1 MSNSLNPVFG
11 DWYTDKQIGSGTDG
25 KVFSIYRVRAD
36 GSKETSMLKII
47 RLGENRNERK
57 LFSSDDNSA
66 DDSSLNYN
74 ELIKKIKRNIIT
86 VKKLDM
92 GKNIVNYEA
101 LEVRNAS
108 DNKGQLL
115 LIKLEEMR
123 SLSQLLDE
131 FSFTY
136 EETVRLGLSICKGL
150 IKCRKFNYTYPN
162 LKPENI
168 LFDRNGMCKLGDLGS
183 FSCLEPSKSSIAFKR
198 TQYYMAPEFIR
209 TGKVSRTADIYSL
222 GLVLYMLTNRGR
234 LPFVE
239 PYPQK
244 LTVNSFNEATVKRVS
259 GEKLTKP
266 VLCSDKL
273 WKIISK
279 ACAYNPLERYQTP
292 EEMYSDLKRV
302 LMTTDFDESESYDV
316 YSERVEG
323 DELDAEVMVPR
334 YEEGGYDPLAEE
346 FGDEWIAPDLKSE
359 IKIPDWIPMY
369 KRQKEKRK
377 MVADT
382 FEKLPEIKK
391 RKPAPRKK
399 IQSLKELI
407 TVALIALALLILF
420 IVCLV
425 MRFSGD
431 EQTLTTLTCVLF
443 DNFYSISLLM

>member
-25 KVFSIYRVRAD
+25 KVFSIYRLRPD
-36 GSKETSMLKII
+36 GSKETSILKII

-57 LFSSDDNSA
+57 FFSGDEAENESA
-66 DDSSLNYN
+66 LNY
-74 ELIKKIKRNIIT
+74 EEIIKKIKRNIIT

-101 LEVRNAS
+101 LEVREAS

-115 LIKLEEMR
+115 LIKLQEMR
-123 SLSQLLDE
+123 SLSQLLEE

-136 EETVRLGLSICKGL
+136 EETVRLGLSVCKGL
-150 IKCRKFNYTYPN
+150 MKCRKFNYTYPN

-198 TQYYMAPEFIR
+198 TQYYMAPEFIK

-244 LTVNSFNEATVKRVS
+244 LTVNSFNEATVKRVA
-259 GEKLTKP
+259 GEKFTKP

-273 WKIISK
+273 WNIIRK
-279 ACAYNPLERYQTP
+279 ACAYNPNERYQTP
-292 EEMYSDLKRV
+292 EEMYAELKRL
-302 LMTTDFDESESYDV
+302 LMTTDFSGDVQYDV
-316 YSERVEG
+316 YSERVQG
-323 DELDAEVMVPR
+323 DESDAEVMVPTF
-334 YEEGGYDPLAEE
+334 EEGGYDPLAEE
-346 FGDEWIAPDLKSE
+346 FGEEWIAPDLKTE

-377 MVADT
+377 AAT

-391 RKPAPRKK
+391 RRPAPKK
-399 IQSLKELI
+399 KMESLKELI
-407 TVALIALALLILF
+407 TVALIALALLVLF
-420 IVCLV
+420 ITCIV

-431 EQTLTTLTCVLF
+431 EETLTTLLCAV
-443 DNFYSISLLM
+443 YGSLNLPILPI

>member
-25 KVFSIYRVRAD
+25 KVFSIYRVKAD

-57 LFSSDDNSA
+57 FFA
-66 DDSSLNYN
+66 DDSSNSNSAPNYD
-74 ELIKKIKRNIIT
+74 EIIKKIKRNIIT

-101 LEVRNAS
+101 LEVREAS

-115 LIKLEEMR
+115 LIKLQEMR

-136 EETVRLGLSICKGL
+136 EETVRLGLSVCKGL
-150 IKCRKFNYTYPN
+150 IKCRQFNYTYPN

-198 TQYYMAPEFIR
+198 TQYYMAPEFIK
-209 TGKVSRTADIYSL
+209 TGKVSKTADIYSL

-259 GEKLTKP
+259 GEKFSKP

-273 WKIISK
+273 WKIIQK
-279 ACAYNPLERYQTP
+279 ACAYNPNERYQLP
-292 EEMYSDLKRV
+292 EELYSDLKRL
-302 LMTTDFDESESYDV
+302 LMTTDFSDNTQYDV
-316 YSERVEG
+316 YSERIDN
-323 DELDAEVMVPR
+323 DESEAEVMVPS

-346 FGDEWIAPDLKSE
+346 FGDEWIAPDLKTE

-377 MVADT
+377 ATT
-382 FEKLPEIKK
+382 FESLPEIKK
-391 RKPAPRKK
+391 RKPVPKKK
-399 IQSLKELI
+399 IESLKELV
-407 TVALIALALLILF
+407 TVALIALVLLILF
-420 IVCLV
+420 ITCMV

-431 EQTLTTLTCVLF
+431 DQTLTTLSCVLYE
-443 DNFYSISLLM
+443 NIYALSLLI

>member
-36 GSKETSMLKII
+36 GSRETSILKII
-47 RLGENRNERK
+47 RLGENRNERRF
-57 LFSSDDNSA
+57 FSVDDNSENA
-66 DDSSLNYN
+66 SSLNY
-74 ELIKKIKRNIIT
+74 EEIIKKIKRNIIT

-101 LEVRNAS
+101 LEVREAS

-115 LIKLEEMR
+115 LIKLQEMR
-123 SLSQLLDE
+123 SLSQLLEE

-136 EETVRLGLSICKGL
+136 EETIRLGLSVCKGL
-150 IKCRKFNYTYPN
+150 AKCRQFNYTYPN

-183 FSCLEPSKSSIAFKR
+183 FSCLEPSKTSIAFKR
-198 TQYYMAPEFIR
+198 TQYYMAPEFIK
-209 TGKVSRTADIYSL
+209 TGKVSKTADIYSL

-239 PYPQK
+239 LYPQK

-259 GEKLTKP
+259 GEKLSKP

-273 WKIISK
+273 WKIIQK
-279 ACAYNPLERYQTP
+279 ACAYNPNERYESP
-292 EEMYSDLKRV
+292 DEMYGDLKRL
-302 LMTTDFDESESYDV
+302 LMTTDFSGDVQYDV
-316 YSERVEG
+316 YSERAEG
-323 DELDAEVMVPR
+323 DENDAEVMVPSF
-334 YEEGGYDPLAEE
+334 EEGGYDPLAEE
-346 FGDEWIAPDLKSE
+346 FGDEWIAPDLKNE

-377 MVADT
+377 SAT
-382 FEKLPEIKK
+382 YEKLPEIKK
-391 RKPAPRKK
+391 RKPVPKRRME
-399 IQSLKELI
+399 SLKELI
-407 TVALIALALLILF
+407 TVALIALVLLILF
-420 IVCLV
+420 ITCVL
-425 MRFSGD
+425 MRLSGD
-431 EQTLTTLTCVLF
+431 EQTLTTLSCVLY
-443 DNFYSISLLM
+443 DNIFTLSLLI

>member
-25 KVFSIYRVRAD
+25 KVFSIYRVRPD
-36 GSKETSMLKII
+36 GSKETSILKII

-57 LFSSDDNSA
+57 FFSA
-66 DDSSLNYN
+66 DDSSDNYSALNY
-74 ELIKKIKRNIIT
+74 EEIIRKIKRNIIT

-101 LEVRNAS
+101 LEVRDAS

-115 LIKLEEMR
+115 LIKLQEMR
-123 SLSQLLDE
+123 SLSQLLEE

-136 EETVRLGLSICKGL
+136 EETVRMGLSVCKGL
-150 IKCRKFNYTYPN
+150 AKCRQFNYTYPN

-183 FSCLEPSKSSIAFKR
+183 FSCLEPSKTSIAFKR
-198 TQYYMAPEFIR
+198 TQYYMAPEFIK
-209 TGKVSRTADIYSL
+209 TGKVSKTADIYSL

-244 LTVNSFNEATVKRVS
+244 LTVNSFNEATVKRVAA
-259 GEKLTKP
+259 EKFSKP

-273 WKIISK
+273 WKIIQK
-279 ACAYNPLERYQTP
+279 ACAYNPNERYQSP
-292 EEMYSDLKRV
+292 SEMYADLKR
-302 LMTTDFDESESYDV
+302 LLLTTDFDENVQYDV
-316 YSERVEG
+316 YSERIDG
-323 DELDAEVMVPR
+323 DEADAEVMVPTF
-334 YEEGGYDPLAEE
+334 EEGGYDPLAEE
-346 FGDEWIAPDLKSE
+346 FGDEWIAPDLKTE

-377 MVADT
+377 TASY
-382 FEKLPEIKK
+382 EKLPEIKK
-391 RKPAPRKK
+391 RKPVPKKK
-399 IQSLKELI
+399 IESLKELI
-407 TVALIALALLILF
+407 TVALIALVLLILF
-420 IVCLV
+420 ITCIV
-425 MRFSGD
+425 MRFSGN
-431 EQTLTTLTCVLF
+431 EQTLTTLTCMLEENIF
-443 DNFYSISLLM
+443 NLSLLI

>member
-25 KVFSIYRVRAD
+25 KVFSIYRMKPD

-57 LFSSDDNSA
+57 FFTPDEAENE
-66 DDSSLNYN
+66 SSLNY
-74 ELIKKIKRNIIT
+74 EEVIKKIKRNIIT
-86 VKKLDM
+86 IKKLDM
-92 GKNIVNYEA
+92 GKNIVDYEA
-101 LEVRNAS
+101 LEVRDAS

-115 LIKLEEMR
+115 LIKLQEMR

-136 EETVRLGLSICKGL
+136 EETVRLGLSVCKGL
-150 IKCRKFNYTYPN
+150 MKCRQFNYTYPN

-183 FSCLEPSKSSIAFKR
+183 FSCLEPSKTSIAFKR
-198 TQYYMAPEFIR
+198 TQYYMAPEFIK

-244 LTVNSFNEATVKRVS
+244 LTVNSFNEATVKRVA
-259 GEKLTKP
+259 GEKFPKP

-273 WKIISK
+273 WYIIRK
-279 ACAYNPLERYQTP
+279 ACAYNPYERYQTP
-292 EEMYSDLKRV
+292 EEMYADLKRL
-302 LMTTDFDESESYDV
+302 LMTADFGDDTQYDI
-316 YSERVEG
+316 YSERIEG
-323 DELDAEVMVPR
+323 DESDADVMVPTF
-334 YEEGGYDPLAEE
+334 EEGGYDPLAEE
-346 FGDEWIAPDLKSE
+346 FGEEWIAPDLKSE
-359 IKIPDWIPMY
+359 IKIPDWVPMY

-377 MVADT
+377 AAT

-391 RKPAPRKK
+391 RKPAPKKK
-399 IQSLKELI
+399 IESLKELI

-420 IVCLV
+420 ITCIV

-431 EQTLTTLTCVLF
+431 EETLTTLLCAVYGS
-443 DNFYSISLLM
+443 FYLPILPI